1 MSTPPYI
8 LKHCQYCEKSDLN
21 LKAFKNNSVYGGLTS
36 YEALLKEKGYLDY
49 SAILAKAV
57 GALAKEPDVRKR
69 LKQKIKVVIV
79 DEYQDVNPIQEKLV
93 EILHNLGASVV
104 VVGDDDQTIY
114 QWRGS
119 DVQNIKTFTL
129 RYSGAKTIK
138 LQANFRSS
146 IGITDVARL
155 VIEKNAD
162 RLEKSMKSAEQ
173 QTYDEGDIAA
183 LQFQSPEEEAKYIVS
198 TCKAL
203 YGTMIQEG
211 DKARAISWSDMA
223 VLVRVNSTGE
233 PIKAALKKA
242 KVPVVSVG
250 MDTLFDAP
258 EVEASR
264 KLTF

>member
-1 MSTPPYI
+1 LELLKSEIVEFLKYDVLNEIQQTLLIDRNSKKSGLTDAKTLDGQQLKRFVDTALYSQALSI
-8 LKHCQYCEKSDLN
+8 LRESDLN
-21 LKAFKNNSVYGGLTS
+21 LKALKNNSVYGGLTS

-119 DVQNIKTFTL
+119 NVQNIKTFTL

-146 IGITDVARL
+146 IGITDVAILLMSRSPCVFRL
-155 VIEKNAD
+155 
-162 RLEKSMKSAEQ
+162 
-173 QTYDEGDIAA
+173 
-183 LQFQSPEEEAKYIVS
+183 FAK
-198 TCKAL
+198 
-203 YGTMIQEG
+203 
-211 DKARAISWSDMA
+211 
-223 VLVRVNSTGE
+223 
-233 PIKAALKKA
+233 
-242 KVPVVSVG
+242 
-250 MDTLFDAP
+250 
-258 EVEASR
+258 ASFR
-264 KLTF
+264 